1 LPANRNHNP
10 YELPPDLPE
19 PVDDGAADHLTG
31 MALPAV
37 RLPSTGG
44 DPVDL
49 AGAASSKRLV
59 LYCYPRTGRPGE
71 PMPAGWDEI
80 PGARGCTPQSC
91 AFRDHFAELKALG
104 ASVLGMSTQT
114 IDEQREFAERAGLP
128 YPLLSDHRLVL
139 RDELNLP
146 TFTAGS
152 LELYRRITLIA
163 EDGVIVKV
171 FYPVFPPDRNAAD
184 VVAWLSAGS
193 R

>member
-1 LPANRNHNP
+1 LPTNRSHNP
-10 YELPPDLPE
+10 YDLPPDLPE
-19 PVDDGAADHLTG
+19 PVDDGAADHLPG

-37 RLPSTGG
+37 HLPSTGG
-44 DPVDL
+44 DEVDL
-49 AGAASSKRLV
+49 AEAASGKLV

-71 PMPAGWDEI
+71 AMPPGWDEI

-91 AFRDHFAELKALG
+91 AFRDHFTELTALR
-104 ASVLGMSTQT
+104 ASVLGLSTQT
-114 IDEQREFAERAGLP
+114 LDEQKEFAERVGLP
-128 YPLLSDHRLVL
+128 YPLLSDHHLVL

-146 TFTAGS
+146 TFAAGS

-184 VVAWLSAGS
+184 VLAWLKSA
-193 R
+193 

>member
-1 LPANRNHNP
+1 LPANRSHNP
-10 YELPPDLPE
+10 YELPPDLPA

-31 MALPAV
+31 KALPAV
-37 RLPSTGG
+37 QLPSTGA

-49 AGAASSKRLV
+49 AGAASGKRLV

-91 AFRDHFAELKALG
+91 AFRDHFAELTDLG
-104 ASVLGMSTQT
+104 ASVLGLSTQT
-114 IDEQREFAERAGLP
+114 IDEQREFAARVGLP
-128 YPLLSDHRLVL
+128 YPLLSDHELVL
-139 RDELNLP
+139 RDELKLP

-184 VVAWLSAGS
+184 VVAWLGAGS